1 MERTNILST
10 SNPVLI
16 LVHGALTDASIWHPV
31 IARLHSSGHTVLAP
45 ALPMRSLEQ
54 DAAYLAAVI
63 AGVGRPVVL
72 AGHSYA
78 GAVISHPAIAA
89 TGAVRAL
96 VYIAAFQ
103 PDTGE
108 SVGELNAEFPGS
120 LLTPDNLAITPN
132 PLGGQDLTLR
142 ADRFAE
148 VYAGDLDPALA
159 AVLAA
164 AQRPI
169 EPAALAET
177 LPGEPA
183 WRSIPS
189 WALITTRD
197 NSLPP
202 QTMRFMAE
210 RAESRTTDV
219 DSAHAVPAARPDV
232 VAEVIL
238 DAARTVTPAGHPLI
252 GA

>member
-10 SNPVLI
+10 SDPVLI

-63 AGVGRPVVL
+63 ADTGRPVVL
-72 AGHSYA
+72 AAHSYA
-78 GAVISHPAIAA
+78 GAVISHPAITA

-96 VYIAAFQ
+96 VYVAAFQ

-108 SVGELNAEFPGS
+108 SVGELNAKFSGS
-120 LLTPDNLAITPN
+120 LLTPDNLAIAPN

-142 ADRFAE
+142 PERFAE

-189 WALITTRD
+189 WALISTRD
-197 NSLPP
+197 RSLPA

-210 RAESRTTDV
+210 RAESRVTEV
-219 DSAHAVPAARPDV
+219 DSAHAVPAARPEP

-238 DAARTVTPAGHPLI
+238 DAARAIDRLATP
-252 GA
+252 